1 MENLKTQEDTIN
13 RLINIYGD
21 TIFRV
26 CYLYVKDYQIAE
38 DIVQEVF
45 VKVYRNYN
53 KFKHNA
59 DEKTWITKIAINTC
73 KTYLKS
79 SWVKRVILKEET
91 ESTFIEDVEKR
102 FIYQDEKA
110 QLLLAVLEMG
120 SKYKDIIILYY
131 YNGLTISEISKI
143 LGISEN
149 TVKTRMVR
157 GRKKLEIKLKEMVD
171 DGRIGELI

>member
-1 MENLKTQEDTIN
+1 MESLKTQEDNIN
-13 RLINIYGD
+13 RLISIYGD
-21 TIFRV
+21 TIFRL

-53 KFKHNA
+53 KFKHNS

-73 KTYLKS
+73 KTYLKG
-79 SWVKRVILKEET
+79 SWVKRVILKEEI
-91 ESTFIEDVEKR
+91 ENTFIEDVEKR

-110 QLLLAVLEMG
+110 QLLLAVLEMD
-120 SKYKDIIILYY
+120 SRYKDIIILYY
-131 YNGLTISEISKI
+131 YNDLTISEISRI

>member
-1 MENLKTQEDTIN
+1 MESLKTQEDTIN
-13 RLINIYGD
+13 RLISIYGD
-21 TIFRV
+21 TIFRL

-53 KFKHNA
+53 KFKHNS

-73 KTYLKS
+73 KTYLKG
-79 SWVKRVILKEET
+79 SWVKRVILKEEI
-91 ESTFIEDVEKR
+91 ENTFIEDVEKR

-110 QLLLAVLEMG
+110 QLLLAVLEMD

-131 YNGLTISEISKI
+131 YNDLTISEISRI